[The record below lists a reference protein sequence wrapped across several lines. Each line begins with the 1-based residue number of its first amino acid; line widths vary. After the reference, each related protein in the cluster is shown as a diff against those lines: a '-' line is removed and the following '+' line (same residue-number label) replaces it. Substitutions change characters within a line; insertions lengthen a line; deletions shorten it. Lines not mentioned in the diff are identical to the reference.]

1 MKRYTVSKAVIR
13 NVPMDSLEKLYE
25 VFDELACSID
35 WSRDNGEL
43 IVRVGETF
51 ELEMT
56 ADPRELDEIAQAEFW
71 ADDAE
76 RIAEGFWRE

>member
-1 MKRYTVSKAVIR
+1 MKRYTVNKAVIR

-51 ELEMT
+51 ELELT
-56 ADPRELDEIAQAEFW
+56 ADPQELKDIYEAEFW
-71 ADDAE
+71 AEDAE
-76 RIAEGFWRE
+76 RIAEGYWRE

>member
-1 MKRYTVSKAVIR
+1 MNRYTVNKAVIR
-13 NVPMDSLEKLYE
+13 NVPMGSLEKLYE

-43 IVRVGETF
+43 IVRVGKTF

-56 ADPRELDEIAQAEFW
+56 ADPRELDEISQAEFW

>member
-1 MKRYTVSKAVIR
+1 MKRQTVSKAVIR
-13 NVPMDSLEKLYE
+13 NVPVDSLEKLFHLFE
-25 VFDELACSID
+25 ELACSID
-35 WSRDNGEL
+35 WSREDGEL

-56 ADPRELDEIAQAEFW
+56 ADPAELKEIAEAEFW

-76 RIAEGFWRE
+76 RIAEGYWRE

>member
-56 ADPRELDEIAQAEFW
+56 ADPRELDEIAQAKFW

>member
-1 MKRYTVSKAVIR
+1 MNRYTVNKAVIR
-13 NVPMDSLEKLYE
+13 NVPMDSLQKLFE
-25 VFDELACSID
+25 VFEELSCSID
-35 WSRDNGEL
+35 WSRENGEL
-43 IVRVGETF
+43 IVRVGKTF

-56 ADPRELDEIAQAEFW
+56 ADPQELKEIAQAEFW

>member
-1 MKRYTVSKAVIR
+1 MTRYTINKAVIR

-25 VFDELACSID
+25 LFDELACSID

-43 IVRVGETF
+43 IIRVGKTF

-56 ADPRELDEIAQAEFW
+56 ADPRELEEIAQAEFW

>member
-1 MKRYTVSKAVIR
+1 MKRYTVNKAVIR

-56 ADPRELDEIAQAEFW
+56 ADPQELKEIYEEEFW
-71 ADDAE
+71 AEDAE
-76 RIAEGFWRE
+76 RIAEGYWRE

>member
-1 MKRYTVSKAVIR
+1 MNRYTVNKAVIR
-13 NVPMDSLEKLYE
+13 NVPMDSLQKLFE
-25 VFDELACSID
+25 VFEELSCSID
-35 WSRDNGEL
+35 WSRENGEL
-43 IVRVGETF
+43 IVRVGKTF

>member
-1 MKRYTVSKAVIR
+1 MDRYTVNKAVIR
-13 NVPMDSLEKLYE
+13 NVPVDSLEKLFE
-25 VFDELACSID
+25 VFEDLACEHD
-35 WSRDNGEL
+35 WSRENGEL
-43 IVRVGETF
+43 IIRVGKTF

-56 ADPRELDEIAQAEFW
+56 ADPRELKEIAEAEYW

>member
-1 MKRYTVSKAVIR
+1 MKRYTVNKAVIR
-13 NVPMDSLEKLYE
+13 NVPMDSLQKLFE
-25 VFDELACSID
+25 VFEDLACHHD
-35 WSRDNGEL
+35 WSRENGEL
-43 IVRVGETF
+43 IIRVGDTF

-56 ADPRELDEIAQAEFW
+56 ADPRELEEIAQAEFW